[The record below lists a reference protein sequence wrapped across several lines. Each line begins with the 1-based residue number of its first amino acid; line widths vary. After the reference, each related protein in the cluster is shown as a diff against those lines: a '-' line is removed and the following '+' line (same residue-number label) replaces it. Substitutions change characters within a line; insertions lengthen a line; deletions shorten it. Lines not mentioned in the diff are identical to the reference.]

1 MAETKQYSFD
11 LRDAAIALIKSH
23 DIHEGVWQIGFEFTL
38 GAGNIG
44 PSLEATRPSAFVQI
58 NKLLLT
64 RHEENTPLFAYVV
77 DAAEVNPAE
86 PRQKTA
92 KTR

>member
-1 MAETKQYSFD
+1 MAETKQYTFD

-23 DIHEGVWQIGFEFTL
+23 KIHSGVWQIGFEFTL

-44 PSLEATRPSAFVQI
+44 PSVEATRPSAFVQI
-58 NKLLLT
+58 TKLLLT
-64 RHEENTPLFAYVV
+64 RHEENAPVFGYVV

-86 PRQKTA
+86 PQRKTA